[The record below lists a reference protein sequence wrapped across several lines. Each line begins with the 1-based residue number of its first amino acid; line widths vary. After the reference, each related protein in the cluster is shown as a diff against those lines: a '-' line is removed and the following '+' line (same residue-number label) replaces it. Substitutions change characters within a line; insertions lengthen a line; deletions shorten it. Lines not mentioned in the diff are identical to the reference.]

1 MKDLRILV
9 VEDEFLLAC
18 ALEENL
24 RANGAVVVGPY
35 CNLAQASAALLHES
49 IDLAVLDI
57 NLNGAMVYPLA
68 EELAARGIPFLF
80 LTGYGTLDLPAEF
93 RSLPR
98 VSKPYDAA
106 SLTAA
111 IERIAPKAC

>member
-1 MKDLRILV
+1 
-9 VEDEFLLAC
+9 
-18 ALEENL
+18 
-24 RANGAVVVGPY
+24 VVGPY

-57 NLNGAMVYPLA
+57 NLNGTMVYPLA
-68 EELAARGIPFLF
+68 EELATRGIPFLF
-80 LTGYGTLDLPAEF
+80 LTGYGALDLPAAF

-106 SLTAA
+106 SLTAE
-111 IERIAPKAC
+111 IKRIAPKGG